1 MSSKNGRAA
10 ECPVSMPVGRV
21 GAIDPP
27 PELQRLAEEQPI
39 CRVRLLNG
47 ESGWL
52 VTSYE
57 LGRTLLADRRFS
69 AGRIWG
75 RQPIGDLDRWLAE
88 GILEEGAVPFINETD
103 PPDHTRRRRA
113 VMSRLTFNHVQSTRE
128 RVQAIIDEAVDA
140 LEQEGPPT
148 DFMEL
153 FARPVPALVL
163 SDILGV
169 PGEDR
174 AVFVEL
180 TDRIRDPGVS
190 PDDMVGDIL
199 AFYEYVERLVADKSA
214 ALGDDLLSDM
224 IRGGSMTH
232 DEIVKDAIGMLQAG
246 HETTTTQFGYGL
258 FTLLSDRS
266 RWQALVA
273 APESVDRV
281 VEEML
286 RYHTIIDANP
296 TERTALEDVELGG
309 VMILAGE
316 TVVVSLFAGNRDAE
330 RFPDPDLFLPDRD
343 ARGHLAFGGGIHLCA
358 GQHVARLELT
368 LGFTSLARRFPDLR
382 LAAEPD
388 DIRWLPDHHQMSGPL
403 TLPVTW

>member
-1 MSSKNGRAA
+1 MSSKSGRAA
-10 ECPVSMPVGRV
+10 ECPVSMPIGRV
-21 GAIDPP
+21 GAMHPP
-27 PELQRLAEEQPI
+27 LALDRLVEEQPI

-57 LGRTLLADRRFS
+57 LGRALLADRRFS

-75 RQPIGDLDRWLAE
+75 RQPIGELERWLAE
-88 GILEEGAVPFINETD
+88 GLLEEGAVPFINETD

-113 VMSRLTFNHVQSTRE
+113 VMGRLTFNYVQTTRE
-128 RVQAIIDEAVDA
+128 RVQAIIDQSLDE
-140 LEQEGPPT
+140 LEQAGSPA

-163 SDILGV
+163 CDLLGV

-180 TDRIRDPGVS
+180 TDRIRDPGG
-190 PDDMVGDIL
+190 DADGLVGDIL
-199 AFYEYVERLVADKSA
+199 AFYEYVERLVADKRND
-214 ALGDDLLSDM
+214 LGDDLLSDM
-224 IRGGSMTH
+224 IRDGSMTH
-232 DEIVKDAIGMLQAG
+232 DEVVKDAIGMLQAG

-258 FTLLSDRS
+258 FTLLSDPA
-266 RWQALVA
+266 RWEALKA
-273 APESVDRV
+273 DPSSVDRV

-286 RYHTIIDANP
+286 RFLTIIDANP
-296 TERTALEDVELGG
+296 TERTALEDVEVGG

-316 TVVVSLFAGNRDAE
+316 TVVVSLLAGNRDPD
-330 RFPDPDLFLPDRD
+330 RFPDPDEFRPDRD

-368 LGFTSLARRFPDLR
+368 LGFTALARRFPGLR
-382 LAAEPD
+382 LAADLD
-388 DIRWLPDHHQMSGPL
+388 DIRWLPDNHQVSGPL

>member
-1 MSSKNGRAA
+1 MSSKSGRAA
-10 ECPVSMPVGRV
+10 ACPVSMPIGRTDAV
-21 GAIDPP
+21 DPP
-27 PELQRLAEEQPI
+27 PELARLVEEQPI
-39 CRVRLLNG
+39 CRMRLLNG

-57 LGRTLLADRRFS
+57 LGRALLADRRFS

-75 RQPIGDLDRWLAE
+75 RQPFGDLERYLAE
-88 GILEEGAVPFINETD
+88 GALEEGAVPFLNESD

-113 VMSRLTFNHVQSTRE
+113 VMGRFTLNHVQTTRH
-128 RVQAIIDEAVDA
+128 RLQRIVDESLDA
-140 LEQEGPPT
+140 MEKAGPPA

-163 SDILGV
+163 CDILGV
-169 PGEDR
+169 EESDR
-174 AVFVEL
+174 HVFVEL
-180 TDRIRDPGVS
+180 TDRVTDPHRGATEVADDIRE
-190 PDDMVGDIL
+190 
-199 AFYEYVERLVADKSA
+199 FYDYVERLVADKRS

-224 IRGGSMTH
+224 IRGGLMTH

-246 HETTTTQFGYGL
+246 HETSTVQLGYGL
-258 FTLLSDRS
+258 FTLLQAPA
-266 RWQALVA
+266 RWESFVA
-273 APESVDRV
+273 DPSSVDRL

-286 RYHTIIDANP
+286 RYHTVIDTNP

-316 TVVVSLFAGNRDAE
+316 TVVVSLLAGNRDPS
-330 RFPDPDLFLPDRD
+330 RFPDPDEFRADRD

-358 GQHVARLELT
+358 GQHVARLELA
-368 LGFTSLARRFPDLR
+368 LGFTSLARRFPGLR
-382 LAAEPD
+382 LAAGVDE
-388 DIRWLPDHHQMSGPL
+388 IHWHAGQHVLSGPH

>member
-1 MSSKNGRAA
+1 MSSKSGRAG
-10 ECPVSMPVGRV
+10 ECPVSMPIGRV
-21 GAIDPP
+21 NGVDPP
-27 PELQRLAEEQPI
+27 QELPRLLDEQPI

-52 VTSYE
+52 TTSYE
-57 LGRTLLADRRFS
+57 LGRALLADRRFS
-69 AGRIWG
+69 ARRIWG
-75 RQPIGDLDRWLAE
+75 RQPIGELDRWLAE
-88 GILEEGAVPFINETD
+88 GVAEEGAVPFINETD

-113 VMSRLTFNHVQSTRE
+113 VMRRLTYNYVQSTRD
-128 RVQAIIDEAVDA
+128 RVQAIIDRSLDD
-140 LEQEGPPT
+140 LEQAGSPA

-163 SDILGV
+163 SDLLGV

-180 TDRIRDPGVS
+180 TDRIRDPGVGA
-190 PDDMVGDIL
+190 DDLVGDIQ
-199 AFYEYVERLVADKSA
+199 AFYEYVERLVADKRSNP
-214 ALGDDLLSDM
+214 GDDLLSDM
-224 IRGGSMTH
+224 IRDGSMTH
-232 DEIVKDAIGMLQAG
+232 EEVVKDAIGMLQAG
-246 HETTTTQFGYGL
+246 HETTTTQFGFGL
-258 FTLLSDRS
+258 FTLLSEPA
-266 RWQALVA
+266 RWAALKA
-273 APESVDRV
+273 APSSVDGV

-286 RYHTIIDANP
+286 RYLTILDANP

-316 TVVVSLFAGNRDAE
+316 TVVVSLLAGNRDAD
-330 RFPDPDLFLPDRD
+330 RFPDPDEFRPDRE

-368 LGFTSLARRFPDLR
+368 LGFTALARRFPDLR
-382 LAAEPD
+382 LAADLE
-388 DIRWLPDHHQMSGPL
+388 DISWLPDNHQMSGPL